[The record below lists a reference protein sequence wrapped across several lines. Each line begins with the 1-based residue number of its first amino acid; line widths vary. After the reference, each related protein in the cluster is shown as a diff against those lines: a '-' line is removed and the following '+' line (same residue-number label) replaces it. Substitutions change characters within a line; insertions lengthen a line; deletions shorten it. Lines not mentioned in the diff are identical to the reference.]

1 MGGVV
6 TKIDFFFSQ
15 NFLIIGKIGTNKI
28 KEFLKE
34 NFFNVK
40 IIKGNPDNQIKI
52 TNSY

>member
-34 NFFNVK
+34 NF
-40 IIKGNPDNQIKI
+40 
-52 TNSY
+52 

>member
-6 TKIDFFFSQ
+6 TKIDFFF
-15 NFLIIGKIGTNKI
+15 FLTKFLIGKIGTNKI